1 MRFSVTSPVQNALF
15 RRVRFSSPAQTWSHL
30 TQRRILRRRSHV
42 KAQSAPAT
50 PPRRDRRAH
59 SGRATSRKARSACGR
74 WLRREAIF
82 ADLCTLLRTHGRSRD
97 RAGPRAPRYRG
108 PHGPRDA
115 RALGPEAHATGA
127 VTQPPTRAH
136 EASIFH
142 AEKQA
147 RQFMLWPAHT
157 LVTCTRFELVVSD
170 SKGAQVSAVPTRSY
184 PARRACRQGP
194 RRCRRPS
201 DCRSSHHRAPRPSD
215 HPRPCRCARYRPRAA
230 CHR

>member
-1 MRFSVTSPVQNALF
+1 M
-15 RRVRFSSPAQTWSHL
+15 
-30 TQRRILRRRSHV
+30 
-42 KAQSAPAT
+42 
-50 PPRRDRRAH
+50 PPRHDQRAH
-59 SGRATSRKARSACGR
+59 SGRVTSRKAHSACGR

-157 LVTCTRFELVVSD
+157 LVTCTRFKFVAFASRGARALACSY
-170 SKGAQVSAVPTRSY
+170 SKLSGSTGVPSGSETL
-184 PARRACRQGP
+184 PATERL
-194 RRCRRPS
+194 S
-201 DCRSSHHRAPRPSD
+201 LFSSSRTATK
-215 HPRPCRCARYRPRAA
+215 
-230 CHR
+230 